1 MSQALAQQFAAH
13 RILAQDPTLN
23 DFGHDPW
30 WIILIKTLVVF
41 VFGMSMILL
50 GVWFERRVVARMAV
64 RPGLNQVG
72 PFGLLQ
78 TLADGIKGMLKE
90 DLLPRTADKVVFFF
104 APTISAI
111 TALTALA
118 VIPFGPMVSMFGH
131 QTPLQLTDVPVAVL
145 VVLACSSM
153 GIYGIVLGGWA
164 SGSTYPLLGGLRSSA
179 QMISYEVAMGLSIVA
194 VFMTAGTMSTSGI
207 VAAQAGANETSW
219 NILGWHPTTP
229 SWYAL
234 LLIPSF
240 VIFLVAAFGE
250 TNRAPF
256 DLPEAESELVAGYM
270 TEYSSIKFLLYMLS
284 EYVAMVSMSSLMV
297 TMFLGGW
304 RAPWPITAFW
314 AGANAGWWPIL
325 WFLIKVV
332 GLLFIFVWVRATL
345 PRLRYD
351 QFMRLGWKVLLP
363 INLAWILFLGG
374 LRVMQ
379 DGQVTGQSRWLVI
392 AGVVVLV
399 LLIALLWP
407 SKKEVSR
414 RPLAQQVAARPAGS
428 FPVPPIDLQVP
439 PSPRA
444 KRVVAERRAANEAER
459 RAANEAERRA
469 ANEAERRA
477 ANEAERQPANVGVG
491 EDIESDGK
499 EV

>member
-1 MSQALAQQFAAH
+1 V
-13 RILAQDPTLN
+13 AQDPTLA

-30 WIILIKTLVVF
+30 WLIIIKVVVVF
-41 VFGMSMILL
+41 IFGMSMILL

-104 APTISAI
+104 APTVSAI
-111 TALTALA
+111 CALTALS
-118 VIPFGPMVSMFGH
+118 VVPFGPMVSIFGH
-131 QTPLQLTDVPVAVL
+131 QTALQVTDVPVAVL
-145 VVLACSSM
+145 VILACSAM

-207 VAAQAGANETSW
+207 VAAQAGGNKVSW
-219 NILGWHPTTP
+219 DIAGWHPTVP
-229 SWYAL
+229 SWYGI

-240 VIFLVAAFGE
+240 IIFFVSAFGE

-284 EYVAMVSMSSLMV
+284 EYVAIVSMSAAMV

-314 AGANAGWWPIL
+314 SGANDGWFPLI
-325 WFLIKVV
+325 WFLGKIIIF
-332 GLLFIFVWVRATL
+332 LFIFVWARATL

-363 INLAWILFLGG
+363 INLVWIMCLAG
-374 LRVMQ
+374 LAVLRDEKVN
-379 DGQVTGQSRWLVI
+379 GATRWLLV
-392 AGVVVLV
+392 AGVLVAV
-399 LLIALLWP
+399 LLVGLLWP
-407 SKKEVSR
+407 
-414 RPLAQQVAARPAGS
+414 ARPKDRALTAEQQMTQRPTGS

-444 KRVVAERRAANEAER
+444 RRVVAERL
-459 RAANEAERRA
+459 
-469 ANEAERRA
+469 
-477 ANEAERQPANVGVG
+477 PANVGAGPIVYIEG
-491 EDIESDGK
+491 ESTEK